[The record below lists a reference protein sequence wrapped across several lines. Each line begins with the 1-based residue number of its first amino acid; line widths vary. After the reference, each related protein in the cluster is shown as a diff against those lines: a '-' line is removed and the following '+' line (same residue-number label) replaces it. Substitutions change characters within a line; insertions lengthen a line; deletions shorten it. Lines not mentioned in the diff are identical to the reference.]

1 MLASVLAKPHQIEP
15 SRSTLLD
22 YMFVEVHGVRMITS
36 ELLYEIGSWGSEFIS
51 DIGTIYSEFSRR
63 SASFDAP
70 LA

>member
-36 ELLYEIGSWGSEFIS
+36 ELLYEIGNWGSEFMS
-51 DIGTIYSEFSRR
+51 DIGTI
-63 SASFDAP
+63 
-70 LA
+70 